1 MVANP
6 NIASIGR
13 FSSQMLTYLGTQK
26 TVKSV
31 TGQTANTFKYSTGTT
46 VFPDPG
52 SLQQSLL
59 GVGVSGSYSPDW
71 YNNVR
76 CYFLARGATPAYADT
91 MTGLAIDMAT
101 ALGITPQALLE
112 QVDPTGKLLLSPNAY
127 RALNML
133 RDPSHQVGVV
143 TSVDNRYSL
152 KAREI
157 RA

>member
-1 MVANP
+1 MANTNVA
-6 NIASIGR
+6 SLGR
-13 FSSQMLTYLGTQK
+13 FSSQMLTYLGTQR

-31 TGQTANTFKYSTGTT
+31 TGESANTFKYSKGTT

-52 SLQQSLL
+52 SLQQSAL
-59 GVGVSGSYSPDW
+59 GAGVSGSYPIEW
-71 YNNVR
+71 YNNVK
-76 CYFLARGATPAYADT
+76 CYFLGRGATQLYADA

-101 ALGITPQALLE
+101 SLGITPQELLE
-112 QVDPTGKLLLSPNAY
+112 QVDPTGKLLLSSNAY
-127 RALNML
+127 RSMNFL
-133 RDPSHQVGVV
+133 RDPSHQLGTV